1 MRLKTRLVKDPYRVK
16 IMPPVQ
22 LVVMTAFWKSRFYL
36 AIILYALPYFP
47 IFAPFPLKNILW
59 HDKQPFALHFT
70 TCKWSNQS
78 PQSSV
83 EPFSRKGLTILP
95 FSFFLPLDSQR
106 SLPFPGL
113 GKFVSPLELNCRTL
127 SLQLNSLVCW
137 RVSLGIPF
145 CIAKHPVCFQYAIL
159 SNNWGA
165 VHLGKVASTT
175 FSRCKNGEADVPPP
189 HGFAC

>member
-1 MRLKTRLVKDPYRVK
+1 MGGSGSSSKMARELKG
-16 IMPPVQ
+16 
-22 LVVMTAFWKSRFYL
+22 KSRPL
-36 AIILYALPYFP
+36 AIIRLRLFRVLVNTP
-47 IFAPFPLKNILW
+47 ICRNYCRIRQRSSCKAASFFCVLEKPVLFSYLCFTLFSHLCAFPLKNQNLPW
-59 HDKQPFALHFT
+59 HKKQPFALHFT

-95 FSFFLPLDSQR
+95 FSCFLPLDSQR
-106 SLPFPGL
+106 SLPFPGS
-113 GKFVSPLELNCRTL
+113 GKLVSALELNCRTL

-159 SNNWGA
+159 SNN
-165 VHLGKVASTT
+165 
-175 FSRCKNGEADVPPP
+175 
-189 HGFAC
+189 